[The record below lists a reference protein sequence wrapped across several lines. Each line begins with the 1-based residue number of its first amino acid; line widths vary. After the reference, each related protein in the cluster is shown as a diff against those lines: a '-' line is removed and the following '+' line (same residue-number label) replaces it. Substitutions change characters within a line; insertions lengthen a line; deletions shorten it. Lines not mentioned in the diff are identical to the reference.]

1 MRSPPALE
9 VLLGVAIMAYT
20 TVLMYAAVRRP
31 AWLKHPLLRPRA
43 FRDHPAVH
51 EVYSLVIGFFWWLF
65 GAWLAWKGFEGG

>member
-1 MRSPPALE
+1 MPLPPILQ
-9 VLLGVAIMAYT
+9 VLSGIAVMVYT

-51 EVYSLVIGFFWWLF
+51 EVYALVTGFFWWLL
-65 GAWLAWKGFEGG
+65 GAWITWQGISHG